1 MNRILATD
9 LYTIYE
15 IVNAGI
21 NEFVIKSYQRGY
33 RWDIDNI
40 RTLVS
45 DIQEADDNKVYCLQ
59 PLAVTKISD
68 GCYEVIDGQQRLTTI
83 KIIMY
88 CLKRYVTDRN
98 TCDYHIRYETRA
110 CDTFL
115 FKLYSNNFQYELED
129 LTLENINELWRKLD
143 LDESER
149 NRDNFHLYQSYCT
162 CHYLFAR
169 FRKENLDSF
178 YRKLSS
184 TVKFIWYEVDLR
196 SLETTAEK
204 LFANINKNKIRLTGA
219 DLIKALFILDI
230 EQNPQLN
237 LEQKH
242 YEKQLI
248 ATQWDEIEQ
257 ALHNP
262 DFWFFIT
269 NSNDQHYDVRIG
281 KLFDLITKNRQES
294 DLGSYFLM
302 KTDKGLLNWK
312 KTYGRYKMLLEWF
325 EDIYYYHRV
334 GFLVN
339 MKILTIDDIIE
350 KYTHKTTT
358 TKTVFKIWIE
368 KKVRDYIKAK
378 NLEDI
383 SYEKDKGRYGYCTGA
398 LMLYN
403 ILLTEKYYPNYKFSF
418 GDFVECDWSL
428 EHIQPQNPKKKNSRN
443 WITWLEEIK
452 PQIEEKF
459 DCRVLH
465 VDRDQYGVEQIN
477 YDELL
482 QNLADIDDK
491 EPIPNHISLQL
502 EALQDI
508 FQQEFPTHQ
517 LHNLALLDR
526 VTNSKLSNG
535 SFKEKRAIIL
545 QIHTEENPK
554 KERLPDKRMYLP
566 LGTINVFT
574 KSMITDSSEI
584 QMEYWSAKDAIR
596 YFEDIQS
603 ILTF

>member
-1 MNRILATD
+1 MNKTLPTD
-9 LYTIYE
+9 LYTIYD
-15 IVNAGI
+15 IVHTGI
-21 NEFVIKSYQRGY
+21 KEFEIKSYQRGY

-40 RTLVS
+40 RTLIC
-45 DIQEADDNKVYCLQ
+45 DILNSDDNKVYCLQ
-59 PLAVTKISD
+59 PLAVTKVSD

-83 KIIMY
+83 KIIMH
-88 CLKRYVTDRN
+88 CLKKYATN
-98 TCDYHIRYETRA
+98 LSPCDYHIHYETRA

-129 LTLENINELWRKLD
+129 LTLDNINELWRRLD
-143 LDESER
+143 LDLSER

-162 CHYLFAR
+162 CQYLFAR
-169 FRKENLDSF
+169 FTKENLDSF
-178 YRKLSS
+178 NRKLSS
-184 TVKFIWYEVDLR
+184 TVKFIWYEVDLVR
-196 SLETTAEK
+196 LETTAEK

-230 EQNPQLN
+230 EQNQQLN

-257 ALHNP
+257 ALHYP

-302 KTDKGLLNWK
+302 KLDKDLLNWK
-312 KTYGRYKMLLEWF
+312 KIYGRYKMVLEWF
-325 EDIYYYHRV
+325 EDIYIYHRV
-334 GFLVN
+334 GFLIN
-339 MKILTIDDIIE
+339 MKILSIDDIIE
-350 KYTHKTTT
+350 KYNDKGTT
-358 TKTVFKIWIE
+358 TKTIFKNWIDN
-368 KKVRDYIKAK
+368 KVRIYIKAK

-383 SYEKDKGRYGYCTGA
+383 NYEKDKGRYGYCTGA

-428 EHIQPQNPKKKNSRN
+428 EHIQPQNPKKKNARN
-443 WITWLEEIK
+443 WITWLKEIE

-459 DCRVLH
+459 DNRELQA
-465 VDRDQYGVEQIN
+465 DKDQYGVEKIN

-482 QNLADIDDK
+482 QNLADIDDHV
-491 EPIPNHISLQL
+491 PIPNYINLQL

-526 VTNSKLSNG
+526 GTNSKLSNG

-545 QIHTEENPK
+545 QIHKEETPK
-554 KERLPDKRMYLP
+554 NERLLNERLYLP

-574 KSMITDSSEI
+574 KSMITDSKEI
-584 QMEYWSAKDAIR
+584 QMEYWSAKDASL
-596 YFEDIQS
+596 YFEDIKS